1 MAFRSTV
8 RDAAMRVM
16 VGTSRGTLKKANDQT
31 LMQEVNM
38 ELLAGEEIENAERP
52 QPYGVTHVP
61 HNEEAWPDENK
72 KGHVAE
78 LFIAFMG
85 GNRSHPIVL
94 VVDDRRYR
102 ICGQKEGELML
113 HDEQGHQIQITRDGV
128 FVSVP
133 HDKFLTARVMRKDA
147 GKPDA
152 PTKVI
157 QSSMTNDKNDD
168 VLAWMHFDMK
178 TYTMTHRDKDKDKDG
193 NEFKP
198 TIIEQIID
206 KDGKPVSKMEMDATG
221 VTWTAPRLT
230 FNAPEQN
237 WNGENFTWQ
246 LKKWKETAEVSHK
259 LETPVAS
266 TTIKKPEDEK
276 DGDPRYE
283 VVIKPDSGGVHLL
296 GMEKEDDAGS
306 AEQVVTI
313 AGNAKNTKA
322 LPG

>member
-1 MAFRSTV
+1 MAYRSTP
-8 RDAAMRVM
+8 RDAARRSM
-16 VGTSRGTLKKANDQT
+16 VGLGRGVLKKANDQT
-31 LMQEVNM
+31 LMQEHHVEM
-38 ELLAGEEIENAERP
+38 LYGEEIEHAEHP
-52 QPYGVTHVP
+52 QNYGFTHVN
-61 HNEEAWPDENK
+61 HNEDAWPDMNK
-72 KGHVAE
+72 KGKIAE
-78 LFIAFMG
+78 IFIGFLS
-85 GNRSHPIVL
+85 GNRSHP
-94 VVDDRRYR
+94 VVFVIDDRRYR
-102 ICGQKEGELML
+102 ICGMKEGELML
-113 HDEQGHQIQITRDGV
+113 YDEQGHQVQITRDGV

-157 QSSMTNDKNDD
+157 QSSMKNDSNDD

-206 KDGKPVSKMEMDATG
+206 KDGKPVTKMEMDATG

-276 DGDPRYE
+276 DGDPRFE
-283 VVIKPDSGGVHLL
+283 VVIKPDSGGEVLL
-296 GMEKEDDAGS
+296 GMEKEDDGGS
-306 AEQVVTI
+306 AKDVVTI
-313 AGNAKNTKA
+313 AGNAKHTKA
-322 LPG
+322 LPS